1 MIHIFYRQGQAINV
15 SAADVMQV
23 ELEEMTGQ
31 DLGMMYLINSRAL
44 IASSSSKI
52 LFFKQIID
60 EDDENIKRWTLYE
73 EIL

>member
-1 MIHIFYRQGQAINV
+1 MA
-15 SAADVMQV
+15 V
-23 ELEEMTGQ
+23 ELEQMTGQ

-60 EDDENIKRWTLYE
+60 EDDEDVKKWTLYQ
-73 EIL
+73 EIN